1 MGQDGFARGR
11 VKWFDTRKGYGFL
24 VAEDSGTDILL
35 HVNVLR
41 AFGQTSVA
49 AGALVDVEVEQTA
62 RGTQATRILNIEVPA
77 REVTPQQMAQLLGL
91 GALMQI
97 DHRYYPARVKWFD
110 RAKGFGFVNLFGQ
123 EGDVFIHIE
132 VLHACGLSMLEVG
145 EAVCVRTATGPRGR
159 LSWEVRSWDHA
170 RQLVAERGG
179 DAPAGLSLPASDDG
193 GGRHGDDPGTA
204 QTEDGR
210 IGSPALVQEP

>member
-11 VKWFDTRKGYGFL
+11 VKWFDARKGYGFL
-24 VAEDSGTDILL
+24 VAEESGTDILL

-77 REVTPQQMAQLLGL
+77 REVTPRQMARLLGL
-91 GALMQI
+91 GALMQV

-170 RQLVAERGG
+170 RQLVTERGG
-179 DAPAGLSLPASDDG
+179 TAPAGLAVAAPEEEGDGNDDSPDAG
-193 GGRHGDDPGTA
+193 QAGAEAARN
-204 QTEDGR
+204 
-210 IGSPALVQEP
+210 PALAQEV

>member
-11 VKWFDTRKGYGFL
+11 VKWFDARKGYGFL
-24 VAEDSGTDILL
+24 VAEESGTDILL

-77 REVTPQQMAQLLGL
+77 REVTPQQMARLLGL
-91 GALMQI
+91 GALMHI

-179 DAPAGLSLPASDDG
+179 PAPGGLAVAEADEEGTQHDDAADDAQQDPATS
-193 GGRHGDDPGTA
+193 R
-204 QTEDGR
+204 R
-210 IGSPALVQEP
+210 PALAREA